1 MASRR
6 VEIIGHRGASIAA
19 PENTLAAIRL
29 AWDWRAD
36 AVEIDVHLT
45 RDRQVVAIHD
55 DSLLRTSQADV
66 AVRDLTL
73 AELQSYDVGA
83 WKFPEFAGE
92 RVPTL
97 AEVIATIPL
106 GKRLYVE
113 LKCGAEVLEPLA
125 EVLASVRER
134 PESVVLIGFDPEL
147 MSAAKQRFPEHLV
160 FQVVEQTQQPDGQ
173 WSPSAAEIISHCV
186 KHGLDGADLSNTLA
200 VDHAAVE
207 QFKAAGLGV
216 CIWTVNTLA
225 DARRLIDAGVDS
237 LTTDDPR
244 LLLSIATQD
253 CSE

>member
-1 MASRR
+1 MSVPN

-29 AWDWRAD
+29 AWQWDAD

-73 AELQSYDVGA
+73 DELRTYDVGA
-83 WKFPEFAGE
+83 WKFPQFSGE

-97 AEVIATIPL
+97 AEVIETIPL

-113 LKCGAEVLEPLA
+113 LKCGEEILEPLA
-125 EVLASVRER
+125 EVLANVRAR

-147 MSAAKQRFPEHLV
+147 MPAAKRRFPQHRV
-160 FQVVEQTQQPDGQ
+160 FQVVEQTLQPNGQ
-173 WSPSAAEIISHCV
+173 WLPSIDEIRTHCV
-186 KHGLDGADLSNTLA
+186 RHKLDGADLSNTLG
-200 VDHAAVE
+200 VDRAAVE
-207 QFKAAGLGV
+207 RLKDVGLGV
-216 CIWTVNTLA
+216 CIWTVNRIE

-244 LLLSIATQD
+244 LLRSALPCRAN
-253 CSE
+253 